1 MTFEKN
7 DIYSQALLLISFFES
22 ELKKNVK
29 LRSNLV
35 SSNKIHFDEMFQEIW
50 KVSKLSLNAYLNE
63 YLKKL
68 LLDNNNTIFIIFVEF
83 TVITSE
89 WKHDTAK

>member
-1 MTFEKN
+1 
-7 DIYSQALLLISFFES
+7 
-22 ELKKNVK
+22 
-29 LRSNLV
+29 
-35 SSNKIHFDEMFQEIW
+35 MFQEIW